1 MYYFAYGSNMSSR
14 RLRARVPSARKVGNA
29 VLERHSLRFHKA
41 GRVDGSAKCDAFV
54 RDDVTE
60 VIHGVVY
67 DIAEQEKTCLDRV
80 EGPGY
85 ALKEAAVTLDTGE
98 RVTAFLYYATDIDA
112 SLHPWNWYREHVL
125 AGARE
130 HALPEQY
137 VEAIRSVSVE
147 EDPDRE
153 RHRRELAIYQQRIGS
168 PGRGG

>member
-1 MYYFAYGSNMSSR
+1 
-14 RLRARVPSARKVGNA
+14 
-29 VLERHSLRFHKA
+29 
-41 GRVDGSAKCDAFV
+41 
-54 RDDVTE
+54 
-60 VIHGVVY
+60 
-67 DIAEQEKTCLDRV
+67 
-80 EGPGY
+80 
-85 ALKEAAVTLDTGE
+85 
-98 RVTAFLYYATDIDA
+98 
-112 SLHPWNWYREHVL
+112 VL